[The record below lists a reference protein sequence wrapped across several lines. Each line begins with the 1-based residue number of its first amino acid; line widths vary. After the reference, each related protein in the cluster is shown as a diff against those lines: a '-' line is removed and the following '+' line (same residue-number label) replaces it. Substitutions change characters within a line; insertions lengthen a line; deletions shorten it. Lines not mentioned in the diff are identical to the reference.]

1 MSEIAIRVQD
11 LSKRY
16 NLGARR
22 ELNDPMLRDAI
33 SALAGAPGRWLRR
46 LGRRI
51 RGVGGAG
58 NADSTPH
65 TWALHGVSFEVERG
79 QIVGIIGP
87 NGAGKSTLLKILSRI
102 TEPTGGRAEIRGRI
116 GSMLEVGT
124 GFHPELTGRENMYL
138 SGAML
143 GMRKADID
151 RRLDEIIEF
160 SGIEKFIETPVKHY
174 SSGMYVRLGFAVAAH
189 LESEILL
196 VDEVLAVGDAAFQ
209 RKCMVKMEEIRQQG
223 RTILLVSHN
232 MSALTRLC
240 DRAIL
245 IADGVIQKDG
255 SAAEVASAYLL
266 TSLRSSPEREWAE
279 AAAAPGDGRV
289 RLRRLRV
296 RTQEGATAETLDIHQ
311 PIGLEMVY
319 EVLEPGSSLTP
330 YFELSDAS
338 SLCLFSTQDLEPKWR
353 GTPRPVGRFVSTAW
367 IPANLLSEGLH
378 FVRVRLFCPD
388 PMTVHCDLRNAI
400 AFHVVDRTEGEGA
413 RGDWAGPMTGVV
425 RPLLSWTTVPVAR

>member
-1 MSEIAIRVQD
+1 MDPIAIHVEN

-16 NLGARR
+16 RLGARR
-22 ELNDPMLRDAI
+22 ELNNPMLRDAI
-33 SALAGAPGRWLRR
+33 AAVAGAPLRWVAR

-51 RGVGGAG
+51 SGTDGAS
-58 NADSTPH
+58 NEDSSPY
-65 TWALHGVSFEVERG
+65 TWALHGVSFEIERG

-102 TEPTGGRAEIRGRI
+102 TEPTGGRGEIHGRI

-124 GFHPELTGRENMYL
+124 GFHPELTGRENIYL

-151 RRLDEIIEF
+151 RRLDEIIAF

-196 VDEVLAVGDAAFQ
+196 VDEVLSVGDAAFQ
-209 RKCMVKMEEIRQQG
+209 RKCMTKMEEIRQQG

-232 MSALTRLC
+232 MSAVTRLC

-255 SAAEVASAYLL
+255 PPAEVASAYLL
-266 TSLRSSPEREWAE
+266 TSLSSSPEREWADPRT
-279 AAAAPGDGRV
+279 APGDSRV

-296 RTQEGATAETLDIHQ
+296 RTQEGTTAETLDIHH

-319 EVLEPGSSLTP
+319 EVFQPGGALTP
-330 YFELSDAS
+330 YFELSDS
-338 SLCLFSTQDLEPKWR
+338 SGLCLFGTQDLTREWR
-353 GTPRPVGRFVSTAW
+353 GTPRPIGRFTSTAW
-367 IPANLLSEGLH
+367 IPANFLSEGLH
-378 FVRVRLFCPD
+378 FVRALLFCPD
-388 PMTVHCDLRNAI
+388 PVSIHCDVRNAM

-413 RGDWAGPMTGVV
+413 RGDLSGSIGGVV
-425 RPLLSWTTVPVAR
+425 RPLLEWTTRASSS

>member
-1 MSEIAIRVQD
+1 
-11 LSKRY
+11 
-16 NLGARR
+16 
-22 ELNDPMLRDAI
+22 
-33 SALAGAPGRWLRR
+33 
-46 LGRRI
+46 
-51 RGVGGAG
+51 
-58 NADSTPH
+58 
-65 TWALHGVSFEVERG
+65 VSFEIERG

-102 TEPTGGRAEIRGRI
+102 TEPTGGRAEIHGRI

-124 GFHPELTGRENMYL
+124 GFHPELTGRENIYL

-151 RRLDEIIEF
+151 RRLDEIIAF
-160 SGIEKFIETPVKHY
+160 SGIGKFIETPVKHY

-209 RKCMVKMEEIRQQG
+209 RKCMTKMEEIRQQG

-232 MSALTRLC
+232 MSAMTRLC
-240 DRAIL
+240 
-245 IADGVIQKDG
+245 DGVIQKDG
-255 SAAEVASAYLL
+255 PPAEVASAYLL
-266 TSLRSSPEREWAE
+266 TSLSSSPEREWVDPDT
-279 AAAAPGDGRV
+279 APGDRRV

-296 RTQEGATAETLDIHQ
+296 RTQEGATAETLDIHH
-311 PIGLEMVY
+311 PIGLEMLY
-319 EVLEPGSSLTP
+319 EVLEPGGVLSP

-338 SLCLFSTQDLEPKWR
+338 GLCLFGTQDLTPGWR
-353 GTPRPVGRFVSTAW
+353 GSPRPVGRFTSTAW
-367 IPANLLSEGLH
+367 IPANFLSEGLH
-378 FVRVRLFCPD
+378 FVRARLFCPD
-388 PMTVHCDLRNAI
+388 PVAIHCDVPNAI

-425 RPLLSWTTVPVAR
+425 RPLLDWSTVPPAS